1 MLNKEKIVNLGGL
14 AMSKI
19 LDDSKTKSG
28 TIKIA
33 DEVVGIIAGLAASET
48 VGIAGM
54 SGGVVGG
61 IAELLGRKNLAKGV
75 KVEVGEK
82 EAAIDLFVA
91 VDFGTEISSV
101 ARDAQVNVK
110 SAVENMT
117 GLKVVEVNVYVQ
129 GVVFQRE
136 VGKEEEARV
145 R

>member
-1 MLNKEKIVNLGGL
+1 MKN
-14 AMSKI
+14 I

-48 VGIAGM
+48 IGIAGM

-101 ARDAQVNVK
+101 ARDVQLNVK

-117 GLKVVEVNVYVQ
+117 GLKVVEVNVHVQ

-136 VGKEEEARV
+136 VEKEEEARV